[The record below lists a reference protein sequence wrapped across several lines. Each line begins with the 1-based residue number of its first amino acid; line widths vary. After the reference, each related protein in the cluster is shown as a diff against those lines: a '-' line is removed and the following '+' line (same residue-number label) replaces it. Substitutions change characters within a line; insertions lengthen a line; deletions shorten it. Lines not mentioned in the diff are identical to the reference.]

1 MAISSVSQIY
11 NGLISNTNA
20 STSKISAKSIESQQQ
35 DLLDKLSA
43 SSQQDIVS
51 LSSLPSSQETSA
63 SQTYSAQG
71 LLRQIQSN
79 KLSNDALLLS
89 DSSSGSDNSGT
100 NGVLSS
106 LQSVSTANSQS
117 QQNAGT
123 STSTSTSTSQDSDLA
138 TAIKQNPAM
147 APALVQN
154 VINQGLLSIFNK

>member
-1 MAISSVSQIY
+1 MS
-11 NGLISNTNA
+11 
-20 STSKISAKSIESQQQ
+20 
-35 DLLDKLSA
+35 
-43 SSQQDIVS
+43 SSQD
-51 LSSLPSSQETSA
+51 TA
-63 SQTYSAQG
+63 ATQTYSAQG

-89 DSSSGSDNSGT
+89 DSSSGSDDSGT

-106 LQSVSTANSQS
+106 LQSASTVNSQS

-123 STSTSTSTSQDSDLA
+123 STSQDSDLS

-154 VINQGLLSIFNK
+154 EINQGLLSIFNK